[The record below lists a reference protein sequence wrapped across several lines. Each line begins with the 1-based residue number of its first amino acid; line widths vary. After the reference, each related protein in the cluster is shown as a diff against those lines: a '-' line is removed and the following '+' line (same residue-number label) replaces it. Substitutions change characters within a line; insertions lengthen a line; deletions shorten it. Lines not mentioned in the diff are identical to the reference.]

1 MTIKR
6 YDITLNNKGYLLAPG
21 RNAETASFATP
32 FAPKSVE
39 GDYSLSDF
47 TAYSITAQGDFRGG
61 MGQLTMGDTAEYLW
75 GHRIDGRGERVTL
88 GPKLDTTQPTA
99 YEGTGSLGVLDINGT
114 PLTVGIGNEP
124 EDNTLEWFTLDAA
137 TTAAGVSFVVPG
149 GSSFSPA
156 DLSGLAL
163 WLRSDTDVYQDAAG
177 TTPVALNNDPVG
189 LWKDLSGNANDFS
202 QSTAGSRPTYKTA
215 VQNSLPGIAGDAVAD
230 HLAGSV
236 PVSGTSNRTIFVVL
250 KAGETTSTNYWAD
263 FGKSLA
269 SAGQG
274 YGLTGELGVRVYSG
288 SRTFSA
294 LSTSAYQI
302 VAIRQDGSNTNI
314 LEAWLD
320 GVSLSVSATSAVAIN
335 TATDSGAMLFA
346 RNSSGSAVEL
356 SASTICEIIVYDSA
370 LSASDRE
377 SVEAYLAGR
386 YAISVTSAGDYD
398 VQRLWAYVRATNNT
412 RSSMLYLRIR
422 ANASGSPDMTGT
434 VLSATV
440 NLSLGLPYYGAW
452 ISATAAA
459 PATLTAGSTYW
470 LTIEFSSSG
479 GESVDILT
487 PYSALLSTYKSYDGV
502 SWSNSSAGHSAA
514 LTAQYLNL
522 HPDTP
527 VVRYAEYNNRLYAL
541 SGRRLY
547 EVTSA
552 TTLKKVTAT
561 FTADAEDMLVV
572 QLGSESSGKLL
583 VCFGKTGGVM
593 QYWDGASWTSVTSQY
608 AVRLAG
614 HDRLFWRA
622 NDDTT
627 DGVYVQGTTNY
638 TNWNDGA
645 SPAIAGDRIPVGD
658 RRYPV
663 EALFSWRGTLYA
675 GKKDGLYAITYDD
688 TYPASTATGQANR
701 VIDLSSEIHENNF
714 KAWTIFR
721 GDLYFSLAHGL
732 AQYTSSNVLTTA
744 APDASLLT
752 QAQKRGKYTALVGT
766 LGQMYAIYES
776 SVEDWS
782 QILAFTGTG
791 WHSLATLDRCGDIAR
806 TLYVDSSLFSDI
818 PRVWTTSHCVITSF
832 TQPTWSLR
840 RWTFATDSPASV
852 VKFFDHSSATWSEK
866 EGRLYTSWIDA
877 DLKNITKDWIDLDV
891 VASNLDAE
899 FYIKVY
905 YRSDENDAF
914 TLLGTVN
921 TMPVATLSFPS
932 STTGRKLQL
941 RFDLYTNESYNSPV
955 LEGYALRYVPRPE
968 PKLYFTVQVLLADN
982 LQLLNG
988 APETR
993 SVRQQWVD
1001 LEDARKADET
1011 VTFISSA
1018 GISYTVHVDQITF
1031 QRAGT
1036 MYFNED
1042 RYANAYVAVI
1052 GMREA

>member
-1 MTIKR
+1 MTVKR
-6 YDITLNNKGYLLAPG
+6 YDITLNGKGYLLAKG
-21 RNAETASFATP
+21 RNAEVASFATP
-32 FAPKSVE
+32 FAPKSVD

-47 TAYSITAQGDFRGG
+47 TAYSITAQGNFQGG
-61 MGQLTMGDTAEYLW
+61 MGQLAIGDTAEYLW

-99 YEGTGSLGVLDINGT
+99 YEGTGSLGVPDIYGT
-114 PLTVGIGNEP
+114 ELTVAIGNEP
-124 EDNTLEWFTLDAA
+124 EDNVLSWLTLDAG
-137 TTAAGVSFVVPG
+137 TTGAAVSFTVPG
-149 GSSFSPA
+149 GSSFSPT
-156 DLSGLAL
+156 DISGLAL

-177 TTPVALNNDPVG
+177 TTPATLNNDPVG
-189 LWKDLSGNANDFS
+189 LWRDLSGNANHFS

-215 VQNSLPGIAGDAVAD
+215 VQNGLPGIAGDAAAD
-230 HLAGSV
+230 YLAGSV
-236 PVSGTSNRTIFVVL
+236 PVSGADNRTIIVVL

-269 SAGQG
+269 STGQG
-274 YGLTGELGVRVYSG
+274 YGLTGELGVRVYNG
-288 SRTFSA
+288 SRAFSV
-294 LSTSAYQI
+294 LSTVAYQI
-302 VAIRQDGSNTNI
+302 VSIRQDGSNVNI
-314 LEAWLD
+314 LEAWKD
-320 GVSLSVSATSAVAIN
+320 GTALSVSATSAAAIN

-346 RNSSGSAVEL
+346 RNSSGSPVEL
-356 SASTICEIIVYDSA
+356 SASIICEIIVYDSA

-377 SVEAYLAGR
+377 SVEAYLASR
-386 YAISVTSAGDYD
+386 YAISVAAAGDYA
-398 VQRLWAYVRATNNT
+398 VQRLWAYVRSTTGVSASTLKLNV
-412 RSSMLYLRIR
+412 R

-434 VLSATV
+434 VMTTTV
-440 NLSLGLPYYGAW
+440 NLSQVTYYGSWVWAMHG
-452 ISATAAA
+452 SG
-459 PATLTAGSTYW
+459 ATLTAGTIYW
-470 LTIEFSSSG
+470 LTIEFTSSG

-487 PYSALLSTYKSYDGV
+487 PYNALLTGPYKSYNGT
-502 SWSNSSAGHSAA
+502 SWSTASSGYVAA
-514 LTAQYLNL
+514 LCSQYLNL

-527 VVRYAEYNNRLYAL
+527 VVKYAEYNGKFYAL
-541 SGRRLY
+541 AGRRLY
-547 EVTSA
+547 LITSI
-552 TTLKKVTAT
+552 TDMSKVTAT
-561 FTADAEDMLVV
+561 FTADAKDMLVV
-572 QLGSESSGKLL
+572 QMASENAAKLL
-583 VCFGKTGGVM
+583 VGFGNSGGVM
-593 QYWDGASWTSVTSQY
+593 QYWDGSAWTSVTSQY
-608 AVRLAG
+608 AVRLTL

-622 NDDTT
+622 NEDAT
-627 DGVYVQGTTNY
+627 DGVFVQGTSNY
-638 TNWNDGA
+638 TNWNDSA
-645 SPAIAGDRIPVGD
+645 SPTIAGDRIPVGD

-663 EALFSWRGTLYA
+663 EALFSWRGTLYV
-675 GKKDGLYAITYDD
+675 GKRDGLYAITYDD
-688 TYPASTATGQANR
+688 TYPASGATGQANR
-701 VIDLSSEIHENNF
+701 LIDLSTEIHENNF

-732 AQYTSSNVLTTA
+732 AQYTSSNVLTTV

-766 LGQMYAIYES
+766 LGQLYAIYES

-782 QILAFTGTG
+782 QVLAFTGTG

-818 PRVWTTSHCVITSF
+818 PRIWTTSHCVITSF

-852 VKFFDHSSATWSEK
+852 VKFFDRSSATWTNM

-877 DLKNITKDWIDLDV
+877 GLKNITKDWIDLDV

-899 FYIKVY
+899 YYIKVY
-905 YRSDENDAF
+905 YRSDESATF

-921 TMPVATLSFPS
+921 SMPVATLTFPA

-941 RFDLYTNESYNSPV
+941 RFDLYTNESYNTPI

-968 PKLYFTVQVLLADN
+968 PKLYFTVQVMLADN
-982 LQLLNG
+982 LQLLHG

-1011 VTFISSA
+1011 VTYVSSA
-1018 GISYTVHVDQITF
+1018 GISYSVHVDQITF
-1031 QRAGT
+1031 QRAVA
-1036 MYFNED
+1036 MDFNED
-1042 RYANAYVAVI
+1042 RYLNAYVAVI